1 VLCWALNLVGY
12 RLANQQLAQ
21 QRFERPSDVV
31 TWLGAVQA
39 QDYSA
44 AKWAV
49 GQRLPACTDAEIE
62 QFLAKGAIL
71 RTHVMRPTWHFVSP
85 ADIRWMLALTAPR
98 VNAVSAYY
106 YRQFD
111 LDAAFFA
118 RSHKVIIKALEG
130 GRQFTRT
137 EIASVLQRTR
147 LVKCDAPGVNQRMGH
162 IMLRAELDCV
172 VCSGARRGKQFTYA
186 LLDERAPRSRT
197 LSRSEA
203 LAELSIRYF
212 TSHGPATLLDFV
224 WWSGLTVKDA
234 RTGLEMVKSKLR
246 SEVSGQQTYWIPDSI
261 PPARNAGRNAYLLP
275 NFDEYIVGYADR
287 RAICGEVHLKPAD
300 SRGNVLFN
308 HTIVLDGKIAG
319 TWKRS
324 LTKDRVFVEAKPF
337 APISSTQVRKIA
349 AAADRYGAFLGLEA
363 DVSIHR
369 LSK

>member
-1 VLCWALNLVGY
+1 MLCWALNLVSY

-21 QRFERPSDVV
+21 PQFEHPSDVV
-31 TWLGAVQA
+31 AWLGAVQS
-39 QDYSA
+39 QDYAA

-62 QFLAKGAIL
+62 QSLAKGSIL

-98 VNAVSAYY
+98 VNALSAYY

-118 RSHKVIIKALEG
+118 RSHKAIIRALEG
-130 GRQFTRT
+130 GREFTRA
-137 EIASVLQRTR
+137 EIASVLQRAR

-203 LAELSIRYF
+203 LAELSTRYF
-212 TSHGPATLLDFV
+212 TSHGPATLQDFV

-234 RTGLEMVKSKLR
+234 RTALEMAKSKLV
-246 SEVSGQQTYWIPDSI
+246 SEVFGEQTYWMRDSI
-261 PPARNAGRNAYLLP
+261 PPARNRGGRAYLLP
-275 NFDEYIVGYADR
+275 NYDEYIVGYADR
-287 RAICGEVHLKPAD
+287 RAICDEAYAKGVD
-300 SRGNVLFN
+300 SRGSVLFN

-324 LTKDRVFVEAKPF
+324 LAKERVIIELKPF
-337 APISSTQVRKIA
+337 EPINTTQARKIA
-349 AAADRYGAFLGLEA
+349 AAAGRYGTFLGLDA
-363 DVSIHR
+363 HVS
-369 LSK
+369 SS